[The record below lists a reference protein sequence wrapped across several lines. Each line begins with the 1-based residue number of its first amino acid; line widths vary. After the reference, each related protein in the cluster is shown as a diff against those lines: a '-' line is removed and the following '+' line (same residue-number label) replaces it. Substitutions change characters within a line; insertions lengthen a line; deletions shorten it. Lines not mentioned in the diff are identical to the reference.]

1 MNNSYVSGNVILKIE
16 NLKKTYKDNISGESL
31 TILNNLSVDIFEGS
45 KNIIIGESGSGKS
58 TLLNIIGAL
67 DSITSGTVKVGD
79 YDLSSMDESSLEK
92 FRSKFLGLIFQF
104 HYLLKDFTA
113 LENVFLPAYMIG
125 CSKKEA
131 MEKAKSLL
139 VDVGLEHRMNHIPAK
154 LSGGERQRGGIYR
167 YRHRPCAMLS
177 GGERQR
183 VGIARALVKNPD
195 IILADEPTGNLDPV
209 NAKVISDL
217 LFSVVDKY
225 KKTLILV
232 THDKEIATKGDFCY
246 KIVDGKLE
254 TV

>member
-154 LSGGERQRGGIYR
+154 LSGGERQRV
-167 YRHRPCAMLS
+167 A
-177 GGERQR
+177 
-183 VGIARALVKNPD
+183 VARSLINDPKL
-195 IILADEPTGNLDPV
+195 ILADEPTGNLDPV

-254 TV
+254 IV

>member
-58 TLLNIIGAL
+58 TLRNIIGAL

-154 LSGGERQRGGIYR
+154 LSGGERQRV
-167 YRHRPCAMLS
+167 A
-177 GGERQR
+177 
-183 VGIARALVKNPD
+183 VARSLINDPKL
-195 IILADEPTGNLDPV
+195 ILADEPTGNLDPV

>member
-1 MNNSYVSGNVILKIE
+1 MSNFENNFNEQKNIILQID
-16 NLKKTYKDNISGESL
+16 NLKKTFKDNISGESL
-31 TILNNLSVDIFEGS
+31 TIIDGLSMKVFEGS

-67 DSITSGTVKVGD
+67 DSITDGSVKVGEF
-79 YDLSSMDESSLEK
+79 DLSVMDESSLEK

-113 LENVFLPAYMIG
+113 LENVFIPAYMTG
-125 CSKKEA
+125 MLKKEA

-154 LSGGERQRGGIYR
+154 LSGGERQRV
-167 YRHRPCAMLS
+167 A
-177 GGERQR
+177 
-183 VGIARALVKNPD
+183 VARSLINNPKL
-195 IILADEPTGNLDPV
+195 ILADEPTGNLDPA
-209 NAKVISDL
+209 NAELVSEL
-217 LFSVVDKY
+217 LFSMVEKY

-232 THDKEIATKGDFCY
+232 THDKEIATKGDYCY
-246 KIVDGKLE
+246 KIVKGKLE

>member
-1 MNNSYVSGNVILKIE
+1 MNNSYVTGNVILKIE

-154 LSGGERQRGGIYR
+154 LSGGERQRV
-167 YRHRPCAMLS
+167 A
-177 GGERQR
+177 
-183 VGIARALVKNPD
+183 VARSLINDPKL
-195 IILADEPTGNLDPV
+195 ILADEPTGNLDPV